1 MSNDDQEMA
10 MILKLMRRANVRVR
24 VGDKIKV
31 EDKLTGKEVGGIELK
46 VRLA

>member
-1 MSNDDQEMA
+1 MSNDDQEMGE
-10 MILKLMRRANVRVR
+10 ILKLMRRA
-24 VGDKIKV
+24 GDKIKV